1 MTVDS
6 LVVPVTTNA
15 LLDTVSFGA
24 GLMPPAAVDSFFV
37 TFFESTFGFAFIG
50 FTLRGAL
57 LDSSFLLCIGLLI
70 PTLAVASCKTFSSF
84 FLAPRDTLVVPLWA
98 AEVDNDLLL
107 LLSCMVILACLLVAF
122 FSIGMAQIEV
132 VLS

>member
-37 TFFESTFGFAFIG
+37 TFFESTFGFVFIG

-57 LDSSFLLCIGLLI
+57 LDSSFLLRIGLLI
-70 PTLAVASCKTFSSF
+70 PTLVVASCKTFSSF

-98 AEVDNDLLL
+98 AEVDNDLLQ
-107 LLSCMVILACLLVAF
+107 LSCMVILACLLVAF